1 MSQQSLRFAQ
11 VLWPAFLMAGV
22 LEMVVFSVL
31 DPSALSFGDW
41 HPEPVTIYSL
51 PFFVFWALIAAAS
64 AASQWMAGSV
74 PPDAAASAGQP
85 GQVRRRRTRHG
96 TAQHV

>member
-1 MSQQSLRFAQ
+1 MSQQSLRLAQ

-31 DPSALSFGDW
+31 DPSALSFGEW
-41 HPEPVTIYSL
+41 HPAPVTIYSL
-51 PFFVFWALIAAAS
+51 AFFVFWALIAVAA
-64 AASQWMAGSV
+64 AASQWMSRPTSSDAPEAGH
-74 PPDAAASAGQP
+74 AAQT
-85 GQVRRRRTRHG
+85 RRRRARHG